1 MGVLHVEKAP
11 LVAKTLSTSFPQI
24 FLKCS
29 SSFPFKAPT
38 PRKACPKSSTS
49 LFLRDLY
56 VAWSVLGR
64 YVQRLNETCYDQLLG
79 HCSCTVACMTWLS
92 GKGIVHVQRILYHW
106 RKVIPQRTNCADF
119 VIRCETLID
128 YMHAHIE
135 ALNGFRQPQPTKQQT
150 NPHESQNLSWWPWS
164 SITVKPQQVA
174 EKAETHTH
182 VDGIVKP

>member
-1 MGVLHVEKAP
+1 MFCPMGVLHVEKAP

-38 PRKACPKSSTS
+38 PRKARPKSSTS

-79 HCSCTVACMTWLS
+79 HCSCTHCMHDLF
-92 GKGIVHVQRILYHW
+92 V
-106 RKVIPQRTNCADF
+106 RKSQPFSPSWNCPRA
-119 VIRCETLID
+119 
-128 YMHAHIE
+128 
-135 ALNGFRQPQPTKQQT
+135 
-150 NPHESQNLSWWPWS
+150 
-164 SITVKPQQVA
+164 
-174 EKAETHTH
+174 THTLSLTQGH
-182 VDGIVKP
+182 TTTNHKISTVGPTVLIL